1 MTNPIADAVLAEK
14 ALDWEDDIITSL
26 LESQEATPIT
36 TATMQVQVNIEF
48 SGLHFELPSPDASF
62 QD

>member
-14 ALDWEDDIITSL
+14 ALDWEDDIITPL

-36 TATMQVQVNIEF
+36 TAFRTKIA
-48 SGLHFELPSPDASF
+48 HFIGILKPGNLCQAYFFPS
-62 QD
+62 

>member
-48 SGLHFELPSPDASF
+48 NGLHFELPSPDASF